1 MPGNL
6 PHTSFQIFRQSD
18 RKILALS
25 PFRLGEQPNVH
36 GGIAMIT
43 SAPEALGLHHN
54 TVQDM
59 WGRALRGGEAAEFM
73 KALISRQSE

>member
-1 MPGNL
+1 
-6 PHTSFQIFRQSD
+6 
-18 RKILALS
+18 
-25 PFRLGEQPNVH
+25 
-36 GGIAMIT
+36 MIT